1 LIPVTRTIHLDESE
15 IEESFVRSSG
25 PGGQKVNKTA
35 TAVKLRFD
43 VARSASLP
51 EDVRRR
57 LLRMAA
63 KRITQEGVLVIDA
76 RRFRTQEQNRRDA
89 RERLVALI
97 RQAARKP
104 HPRRRTRPPAAA
116 KRRRLQ
122 QKKCRS
128 EIKRLRKPPS
138 EGQ

>member
-51 EDVRRR
+51 DDVRRR

-63 KRITQEGVLVIDA
+63 NRITQEGVLVIDA

-104 HPRRRTRPPAAA
+104 HPRRRTRPSAAA

-122 QKKCRS
+122 QKKRRS
-128 EIKRLRKPPS
+128 ETKRLRKPPS
-138 EGQ
+138 DG

>member
-1 LIPVTRTIHLDESE
+1 VAQDITLDESE
-15 IEESFVRSSG
+15 IEETFVRASG

-57 LLRMAA
+57 LLQMAA
-63 KRITQEGVLVIDA
+63 NRITQEGVLVIDA

-89 RERLVALI
+89 RDRLVALI
-97 RQAARKP
+97 RRAARQP
-104 HPRRRTRPPAAA
+104 SRRRRTRPPAAA

-122 QKKCRS
+122 QKKRRA
-128 EIKRLRKPPS
+128 ETKRLRKPPS

>member
-1 LIPVTRTIHLDESE
+1 MIPVTRTISLDESE

-43 VARSASLP
+43 VTHSPSLP
-51 EDVRRR
+51 DDVRRR

-63 KRITQEGVLVIDA
+63 NRITQEGVLVIDA

-89 RERLVALI
+89 RDRLVALI

-116 KRRRLQ
+116 RRRRLQ
-122 QKKCRS
+122 QKKRRS

-138 EGQ
+138 DG

>member
-1 LIPVTRTIHLDESE
+1 VTRTIKIDESE
-15 IEESFVRSSG
+15 IEETFVRASG

-57 LLRMAA
+57 LLQMAA
-63 KRITQEGVLVIDA
+63 NRITQEGVLLIDA

-89 RERLVALI
+89 RDRLVALI
-97 RQAARKP
+97 RMAAREP
-104 HPRRRTRPPAAA
+104 RLRRRTRPSAAA

-122 QKKCRS
+122 RKKRRS
-128 EIKRLRKPPS
+128 EIKRLRKTPS